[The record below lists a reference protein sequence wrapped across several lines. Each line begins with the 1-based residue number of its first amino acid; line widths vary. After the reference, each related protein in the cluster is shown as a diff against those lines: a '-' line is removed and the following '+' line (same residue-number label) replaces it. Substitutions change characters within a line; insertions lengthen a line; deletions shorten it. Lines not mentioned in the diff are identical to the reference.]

1 MAGMESEQGT
11 ARVSPTGSS
20 AELTGR
26 RPARP
31 GGGGADRRGELDLL
45 RGLVVLG
52 LVFFHSA
59 VIFGAGELPI
69 KRAPENV
76 VAVLFVAFGATW
88 GMPLLFVVAGMGVF
102 YSLRSRDAGQF
113 VRERVGR
120 LLVPLVFGVLTLVPL
135 QVYLGLRYSHEAAGG
150 YARFYRRWLDVRP
163 SPDFPF
169 LVRPAGDGPF
179 QTGHLWF
186 LACLLGYSLLLL
198 PLFLLARRRSAARL
212 LDRASA
218 LSTGPGLLFLPA
230 LPLAMIEVAA
240 GSDEGMA
247 GWNRYSYAVLLGYG
261 YLAAADPRI
270 GAMMRRRW
278 RPALA
283 LAAGLFAAGLGA
295 YAAADA
301 GGAAPFVDHDPASLT
316 FRLLKTVDG
325 WLWIVA
331 IIGGASGIAHHRAG
345 PDQGTSS
352 RPRQPRWQRLAGYAN
367 QAVLPF
373 YILHE
378 TVIVAVAYVV
388 LSWPIPGA
396 AQYSLIVA
404 VSLAGTLLV
413 YDLAV
418 RRTPITRWLFGLRPH
433 PPPVHPHR

>member
-31 GGGGADRRGELDLL
+31 AGGGADRRGELDLL

-186 LACLLGYSLLLL
+186 LAFLLGYSLLLL
-198 PLFLLARRRSAARL
+198 P
-212 LDRASA
+212 
-218 LSTGPGLLFLPA
+218 LFLPA

-270 GAMMRRRW
+270 DATMRRRW

-283 LAAGLFAAGLGA
+283 LAAGLFAAGLG
-295 YAAADA
+295 AAADA